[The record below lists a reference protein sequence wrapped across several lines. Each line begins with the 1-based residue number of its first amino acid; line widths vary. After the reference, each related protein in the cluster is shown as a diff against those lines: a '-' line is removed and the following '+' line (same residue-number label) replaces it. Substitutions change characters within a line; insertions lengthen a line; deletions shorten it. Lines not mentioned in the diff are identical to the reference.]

1 MVYSCGVRN
10 ARSCAFAGV
19 KARILLS
26 VDETRPNFDT
36 VCFRERRRALIPRAP
51 VPLDRARESGNVR
64 IRKLL
69 LVIAAALTI
78 AIVLTACGG
87 SEEGQT
93 PDDAVAP
100 DAPERTQQQSAEEQA
115 SAPEDPTLN
124 ITVPSMERISNAPI
138 PDTFGED
145 EEALKNFAGIHLQ
158 GTGFPWQDE
167 ANVYIAGHRLG
178 YPNTPSFLAFWDIDN
193 VVEGDQIFVTDANGR
208 EYTYEVFQTLE
219 VDPTDLFVTEPLE
232 GRNILT
238 LQSCTLPDYER
249 RVVVQ
254 AELQDTRA

>member
-1 MVYSCGVRN
+1 
-10 ARSCAFAGV
+10 
-19 KARILLS
+19 
-26 VDETRPNFDT
+26 
-36 VCFRERRRALIPRAP
+36 
-51 VPLDRARESGNVR
+51 VR

-69 LVIAAALTI
+69 LVVAAALAI

>member
-1 MVYSCGVRN
+1 M
-10 ARSCAFAGV
+10 
-19 KARILLS
+19 
-26 VDETRPNFDT
+26 
-36 VCFRERRRALIPRAP
+36 
-51 VPLDRARESGNVR
+51 
-64 IRKLL
+64 
-69 LVIAAALTI
+69 
-78 AIVLTACGG
+78 AIVLTACS

-100 DAPERTQQQSAEEQA
+100 DAPEQTQQQSAEERA
-115 SAPEDPTLN
+115 NAPEDPTLN
-124 ITVPSMERISNAPI
+124 ITVPSMERLSDSPI
-138 PDTFGED
+138 PDTLGDD
-145 EEALKNFAGIHLQ
+145 EEALKNFAGVHLQ

-178 YPNTPSFLAFWDIDN
+178 YPNTASFLAFWDIDN
-193 VVEGDQIFVTDANGR
+193 VAEGDEVFVTDANGR

>member
-1 MVYSCGVRN
+1 M
-10 ARSCAFAGV
+10 
-19 KARILLS
+19 
-26 VDETRPNFDT
+26 
-36 VCFRERRRALIPRAP
+36 
-51 VPLDRARESGNVR
+51 R

-69 LVIAAALTI
+69 LVIAAAVVI
-78 AIVLTACGG
+78 AFALAACGG

-93 PDDAVAP
+93 PDAAVAP
-100 DAPERTQQQSAEEQA
+100 DAPEQTQQQSAEEQA
-115 SAPEDPTLN
+115 SAPEDPTLSL
-124 ITVPSMERISNAPI
+124 TVPSMERLSDSPI
-138 PDTFGED
+138 PDALGDD
-145 EEALKNFAGIHLQ
+145 EEALRNFAGIHLE

-178 YPNTPSFLAFWDIDN
+178 YPNTASFLAFWDIDN
-193 VVEGDQIFVTDANGR
+193 VAEGDQVFVTDANGR
-208 EYTYEVFQTLE
+208 EYTYEVFQVLE

>member
-1 MVYSCGVRN
+1 M
-10 ARSCAFAGV
+10 
-19 KARILLS
+19 
-26 VDETRPNFDT
+26 
-36 VCFRERRRALIPRAP
+36 
-51 VPLDRARESGNVR
+51 R

-69 LVIAAALTI
+69 LVIAVALAM
-78 AIVLTACGG
+78 AIVLTACS

-100 DAPERTQQQSAEEQA
+100 DAPEQTQQQSAEERA
-115 SAPEDPTLN
+115 NAPEDPTLN
-124 ITVPSMERISNAPI
+124 ITVPSMERLSDSPI
-138 PDTFGED
+138 PDTLGDD
-145 EEALKNFAGIHLQ
+145 EEALKNFAGVHLQ

-178 YPNTPSFLAFWDIDN
+178 YPNTASFLAFWDIDN
-193 VVEGDQIFVTDANGR
+193 VAEGDEVFVTDANGR

-219 VDPTDLFVTEPLE
+219 VDPTDLFVTEPQE

>member
-1 MVYSCGVRN
+1 M
-10 ARSCAFAGV
+10 
-19 KARILLS
+19 
-26 VDETRPNFDT
+26 
-36 VCFRERRRALIPRAP
+36 
-51 VPLDRARESGNVR
+51 R

-69 LVIAAALTI
+69 LVVAAALAT
-78 AIVLTACGG
+78 AFVLTACGG
-87 SEEGQT
+87 SEET
-93 PDDAVAP
+93 PPDEAVAP
-100 DAPERTQQQSAEEQA
+100 DAPEQTQRQSAEEQA
-115 SAPEDPTLN
+115 NAPEDPTLTL
-124 ITVPSMERISNAPI
+124 TVPSMERISEAPV
-138 PDTFGED
+138 PDALGDD
-145 EEALKNFAGIHLQ
+145 EEALKNFVGIHLQ

-193 VVEGDQIFVTDANGR
+193 VAEGDRIFVTDANGR

-219 VDPTDLFVTEPLE
+219 VDPTDLFVTEPQE

>member
-1 MVYSCGVRN
+1 M
-10 ARSCAFAGV
+10 
-19 KARILLS
+19 
-26 VDETRPNFDT
+26 
-36 VCFRERRRALIPRAP
+36 
-51 VPLDRARESGNVR
+51 R

-69 LVIAAALTI
+69 LVVAAALAT
-78 AIVLTACGG
+78 AFVLTACGG
-87 SEEGQT
+87 SEET
-93 PDDAVAP
+93 PPDEAVAP
-100 DAPERTQQQSAEEQA
+100 DAPEQAQQQSAEEQA
-115 SAPEDPTLN
+115 NAPEDPTLTL
-124 ITVPSMERISNAPI
+124 TVPSMERISDATI
-138 PDTFGED
+138 PDTLGDD

-178 YPNTPSFLAFWDIDN
+178 YPNTASFLAFWDIDN
-193 VVEGDQIFVTDANGR
+193 VVEGDRIFVSDANGR

-219 VDPTDLFVTEPLE
+219 VDPTDLFVTEPQE

-254 AELQDTRA
+254 AELQDARA

>member
-1 MVYSCGVRN
+1 M
-10 ARSCAFAGV
+10 
-19 KARILLS
+19 
-26 VDETRPNFDT
+26 
-36 VCFRERRRALIPRAP
+36 
-51 VPLDRARESGNVR
+51 R

-69 LVIAAALTI
+69 LVVAAALAT
-78 AIVLTACGG
+78 AFVLTACGG
-87 SEEGQT
+87 SEET
-93 PDDAVAP
+93 PPDEAVAP
-100 DAPERTQQQSAEEQA
+100 DAPEQTQRQSAEEQA
-115 SAPEDPTLN
+115 NAPDDPTLSL
-124 ITVPSMERISNAPI
+124 TVPSMERLSDAPI
-138 PDTFGED
+138 PDALGDD

-178 YPNTPSFLAFWDIDN
+178 YPNTASFLAFWDIDN
-193 VVEGDQIFVTDANGR
+193 VAEGDRIFVSDANGR

-219 VDPTDLFVTEPLE
+219 VDPTDLFVTEPQE

>member
-1 MVYSCGVRN
+1 M
-10 ARSCAFAGV
+10 
-19 KARILLS
+19 
-26 VDETRPNFDT
+26 
-36 VCFRERRRALIPRAP
+36 
-51 VPLDRARESGNVR
+51 R

-69 LVIAAALTI
+69 LVVASALAT
-78 AIVLTACGG
+78 AFVLTACGG
-87 SEEGQT
+87 SEESP
-93 PDDAVAP
+93 PDEAVAP
-100 DAPERTQQQSAEEQA
+100 DAPEQTQQQSAEEQA
-115 SAPEDPTLN
+115 NAPEDPTLTL
-124 ITVPSMERISNAPI
+124 TVPSMERISDATI
-138 PDTFGED
+138 PDTLGDD

-178 YPNTPSFLAFWDIDN
+178 YPNTASFLAFWDIDN
-193 VVEGDQIFVTDANGR
+193 VAEGDRIFVSDANGR

-219 VDPTDLFVTEPLE
+219 VDPTDLFVTEPQE

-254 AELQDTRA
+254 AELQDARA

>member
-1 MVYSCGVRN
+1 
-10 ARSCAFAGV
+10 
-19 KARILLS
+19 
-26 VDETRPNFDT
+26 
-36 VCFRERRRALIPRAP
+36 
-51 VPLDRARESGNVR
+51 
-64 IRKLL
+64 
-69 LVIAAALTI
+69 LVIAAALAM

-87 SEEGQT
+87 SEET
-93 PDDAVAP
+93 PPDEAVAP
-100 DAPERTQQQSAEEQA
+100 DAPEQTQRQSAEEQA
-115 SAPEDPTLN
+115 NAPEDPTLN
-124 ITVPSMERISNAPI
+124 LTVPSMERISEAPV
-138 PDTFGED
+138 PDALGDD
-145 EEALKNFAGIHLQ
+145 EEALKNFVGIHLQ

-193 VVEGDQIFVTDANGR
+193 VAEGDRIFVTDANGR

-254 AELQDTRA
+254 AELQDTWA